1 MCVYVCMRMY
11 LYMYACMD
19 GCMYVCSDRK
29 PQKGPGEPRI
39 GPGEPKKSPGEPRRA
54 RKWPKSGPEE
64 PRRAQERPRRA
75 QERPRRSPGEAQEKP
90 RRAQNK
96 PGLAQNSPYAHS
108 KPEEVP
114 KSLRVRMRARSIT
127 TQPVHTATNSKQE
140 RNQKA
145 RMGACARARLER
157 EQRTLQNIGG
167 AEKTTRAH
175 ARALISTQLLK
186 QPND

>member
-1 MCVYVCMRMY
+1 M
-11 LYMYACMD
+11 
-19 GCMYVCSDRK
+19 
-29 PQKGPGEPRI
+29 
-39 GPGEPKKSPGEPRRA
+39 
-54 RKWPKSGPEE
+54 
-64 PRRAQERPRRA
+64 RPRRA
-75 QERPRRSPGEAQEKP
+75 QESPGV
-90 RRAQNK
+90 
-96 PGLAQNSPYAHS
+96 AQNSPSANN

-114 KSLRVRMRARSIT
+114 KSQRVRMRARSIT
-127 TQPVHTATNSKQE
+127 TQPMHTATNSKQE

-145 RMGACARARLER
+145 RACACARAQLER